1 MNHIGRLE
9 EGVEE
14 AAAGHLPRLKLLL
27 IVGRLEGHC
36 RLLLIMSITIVVVVI
51 VVIVVVVT
59 VATMTTTT
67 TVWHRQR
74 GLSLGVVRHT
84 SGEAAVVGVVC
95 GRKKVSIKML
105 KKHKHRLIKPKCRGW
120 RTMPP

>member
-27 IVGRLEGHC
+27 VVGRLEGH
-36 RLLLIMSITIVVVVI
+36 RRLLLLIMSITIMVVVI

-59 VATMTTTT
+59 VASMTTTT

-95 GRKKVSIKML
+95 GRRKVSIN
-105 KKHKHRLIKPKCRGW
+105 C
-120 RTMPP
+120 